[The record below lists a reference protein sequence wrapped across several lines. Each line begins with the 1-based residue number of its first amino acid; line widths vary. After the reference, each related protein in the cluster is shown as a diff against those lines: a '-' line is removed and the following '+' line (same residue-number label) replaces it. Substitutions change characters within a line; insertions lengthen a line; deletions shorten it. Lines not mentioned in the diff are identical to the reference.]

1 MLEYQILLIEVLLIL
16 GINIFIFIY
25 SALSVDMSI
34 TLISLSIFLIL
45 LIPFYLILEKLEI
58 LLYIDNIEE
67 NTFFKL
73 VFFYS
78 TLINVF
84 IGMYLTIESIYLIAF
99 S

>member
-34 TLISLSIFLIL
+34 TLISLSIFLII

-67 NTFFKL
+67 NPFFKL

>member
-25 SALSVDMSI
+25 SAFSVDMSI
-34 TLISLSIFLIL
+34 TLISLTIFLIL

-67 NTFFKL
+67 NTFFKF

-78 TLINVF
+78 TLLNVF

>member
-34 TLISLSIFLIL
+34 TLISLSIFLII

>member
-58 LLYIDNIEE
+58 LLYIGNIEE

>member
-1 MLEYQILLIEVLLIL
+1 MLEYQILLIKVLLIL

>member
-34 TLISLSIFLIL
+34 TLISLLIFLIL

-67 NTFFKL
+67 NTFFKF

>member
-1 MLEYQILLIEVLLIL
+1 MLEYQILLIKVLLIL

-34 TLISLSIFLIL
+34 TLISLSIFLII

>member
-34 TLISLSIFLIL
+34 TLISLSIFLTL

>member
-25 SALSVDMSI
+25 SVLSVDMSI
-34 TLISLSIFLIL
+34 TLISLTIFLIL

-67 NTFFKL
+67 NTFFKF

>member
-1 MLEYQILLIEVLLIL
+1 MLEYQIFLIEVLLIL

-34 TLISLSIFLIL
+34 TLISLLIFLIL

-67 NTFFKL
+67 NTFFKF